1 MSEAPPAVTR
11 DGFLNGAVTVL
22 QPANGYRAG
31 TDAVLLAASLSLE
44 RGQSIAEAGA
54 GAGVALF
61 CAAHR
66 LAPASFTGFERERSL
81 VFLSAES
88 AALNGVSQRVR
99 VETADVGRRPPDLE
113 NLFDQSFS
121 NPPFFEPGHVRQPRE
136 GKVGSYLALT
146 PLREWLLFLLHITR
160 AKGSITLIHRAAAL
174 ADILAELQPRAGE
187 IEVMPIRPAPGEPA
201 HRVLVRCRKGLRR
214 GPLTLYDGLALHA
227 RAGGPVTGRAAEALA
242 GAELEW
248 R

>member
-1 MSEAPPAVTR
+1 MSETAPSVTR

-22 QPANGYRAG
+22 QPAYGYRAG
-31 TDAVLLAASLSLE
+31 LDAVMLAASLTTE
-44 RGQSIAEAGA
+44 RGQSLAEAGA

-66 LAPASFTGFERERSL
+66 LPSASFTGFEREQGL
-81 VFLSAES
+81 VFLAAES

-99 VETADVGRRPPDLE
+99 VEAGDVARRPPDLE

-121 NPPFFEPGHVRQPRE
+121 NPPFFEPGHVRPPGA

-160 AKGSITLIHRAAAL
+160 PKGSLTLIHRAAAL
-174 ADILAELQPRAGE
+174 ADILAELQSRAGE
-187 IEVMPIRPAPGEPA
+187 IEVMPIRPAPGAPA

-214 GPLTLYDGLALHA
+214 GPLTLYDGIDLHA
-227 RAGGPVTGRAAEALA
+227 YASGPVTGRAAEALA